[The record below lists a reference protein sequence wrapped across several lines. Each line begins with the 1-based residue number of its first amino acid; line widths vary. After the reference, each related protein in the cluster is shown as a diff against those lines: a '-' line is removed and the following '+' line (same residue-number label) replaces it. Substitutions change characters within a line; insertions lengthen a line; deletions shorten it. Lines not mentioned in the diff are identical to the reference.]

1 MHEDFLLSKKVSPKL
16 KNRPKVSEVAEKSQ
30 AYLRNEKRKF
40 NVFPEQSCYMRAA
53 QHK

>member
-30 AYLRNEKRKF
+30 AYLRNKKK
-40 NVFPEQSCYMRAA
+40 VKCFPRAIIL
-53 QHK
+53 HEGNPT